1 MVVDPWN
8 WGFHELYKGNE
19 WKWEVEQRGNVSHK
33 CVASPKV
40 EPNWKSVS
48 DSKIKNRFT
57 SRFVYLLLRSQFHL
71 INLTKSI
78 QIPIL
83 SSQQG
88 PRTMVN
94 LGSPAKM
101 YLLLFFQYSPIK
113 EAEESSISPHIQQ
126 WVCHS
131 GFAIAISVPQ
141 TPFSRQG
148 RPTFPDHVAWISFLL
163 MDEIRIYLVL
173 SSQVLMNYQRKP
185 FNISIPI
192 SILQVFSSVFPNF
205 PPFAGTS
212 TNGGSPIA
220 GWFLLWKIDLQLDD
234 LGSTPWPPAS
244 VARPPPPQDPAA
256 RGPAGPAPWRP
267 AASGLGAPPRRHGEG
282 GQAWVHLEAVVV
294 KRENM
299 KIHDLLAVL

>member
-1 MVVDPWN
+1 
-8 WGFHELYKGNE
+8 
-19 WKWEVEQRGNVSHK
+19 
-33 CVASPKV
+33 
-40 EPNWKSVS
+40 
-48 DSKIKNRFT
+48 
-57 SRFVYLLLRSQFHL
+57 
-71 INLTKSI
+71 
-78 QIPIL
+78 
-83 SSQQG
+83 
-88 PRTMVN
+88 
-94 LGSPAKM
+94 
-101 YLLLFFQYSPIK
+101 
-113 EAEESSISPHIQQ
+113 
-126 WVCHS
+126 
-131 GFAIAISVPQ
+131 
-141 TPFSRQG
+141 
-148 RPTFPDHVAWISFLL
+148 

-192 SILQVFSSVFPNF
+192 SILQFSQVFFPNF

-282 GQAWVHLEAVVV
+282 GPGVGAPGGSGGEAWKYEDSWLISSNVAIFMANRRKFRSQTSDNMDRWKAEMGRVREQKRREEKRRDETRREEKRREEERERERERVRRKKIQVPENVGKLRNTVFFQWFEAPEGP
-294 KRENM
+294 K
-299 KIHDLLAVL
+299 